1 VIVGLEGDF
10 RFAVCHESISG
21 IKLDSQADINFI
33 FFNIDRSLATQ
44 RHGYVLLELHRE
56 LSRLRE
62 EGKVEGGGSRE
73 DRQGSRTALGRL

>member
-1 VIVGLEGDF
+1 MIVGLEGDF

-44 RHGYVLLELHRE
+44 RHG
-56 LSRLRE
+56 
-62 EGKVEGGGSRE
+62 
-73 DRQGSRTALGRL
+73 